1 MTLAAARD
9 SSDAG
14 AHALTGPTARPRL
27 ARQRAPSSLWPG
39 SFGPVAL
46 ARPDGWTSMIYRA
59 PERATPTRSRAVTHE
74 LAALLV
80 GMALLAA
87 VILQFAC
94 AGAGGVTGR
103 WLCVN
108 NGRLAA
114 LQPPTATPAAT
125 AGGQASG
132 IRPVG
137 VATPAVPGAVPTP
150 TALGSSAELGN
161 GSESGAPFPI
171 ATPPGQER
179 LDPSAPVLGG
189 PTGDGQDPFGAP
201 DAFTERRATMTAQAA
216 EIFGQATASALRRP
230 TFEAQL
236 PTEQATDSDA
246 SATATPTP
254 GPGTPSVT
262 PGPSPTGLGTATETG
277 YP

>member
-1 MTLAAARD
+1 
-9 SSDAG
+9 
-14 AHALTGPTARPRL
+14 
-27 ARQRAPSSLWPG
+27 
-39 SFGPVAL
+39 
-46 ARPDGWTSMIYRA
+46 MIYRA

-80 GMALLAA
+80 GMALLGA

-94 AGAGGVTGR
+94 AGAGGVAGR

-114 LQPPTATPAAT
+114 LQPPTVTPAAT
-125 AGGQASG
+125 AGGQSSG

-137 VATPAVPGAVPTP
+137 VATPAMPGVVPTP
-150 TALGSSAELGN
+150 TVLGADTGLGLGF
-161 GSESGAPFPI
+161 GSESGSSFPS
-171 ATPPGQER
+171 ATPVGQGP

-189 PTGDGQDPFGAP
+189 PTRDAQDPFGAA
-201 DAFTERRATMTAQAA
+201 DAISERRALMTAQA
-216 EIFGQATASALRRP
+216 ESFGQATASTPRRP
-230 TFEAQL
+230 NFEPQL
-236 PTEQATDSDA
+236 PTEQATEPEA
-246 SATATPTP
+246 STTTTPTP

-262 PGPSPTGLGTATETG
+262 PGPSPTGLGYPTETG